1 MDQAVGE
8 RKNVRVTM
16 NAVLYVLGALLAIIV
31 LVLTHELG
39 HFLAARLVGVRA
51 TELFVGFGPRIW
63 STRRG
68 GTEYGIKWILVGGY
82 VRILGMNPEDKVA
95 PEDWPHSYK
104 GVSRWRRFWI
114 IISGSLAHVLLALLI
129 AFLVI
134 WLMGVPVLTNNIGS
148 VGEYVEETGEETPA
162 RQAGLEPGDTIL
174 SMGDRETRD
183 WEAVRDFIQDHPGEE
198 VEVVIL
204 RDGQPVTLP
213 VRLAELPGGR
223 GFLGISPT
231 AGERH
236 FSFLSSLGETGR
248 WFLEYSGGV
257 FYSIYRVFNLST
269 FKQLLGIS
277 KPTEDRPMTVVG
289 ITRVAGELAGQG
301 MYYFLNFIAFIL
313 LFLAYINLLPLPPLD
328 GGHILILLV
337 EEFTG
342 KEVDL
347 RKLYPVAAAVLTFFA
362 VLFLLTLRLDITNP
376 VTLP

>member
-1 MDQAVGE
+1 MSAVF
-8 RKNVRVTM
+8 
-16 NAVLYVLGALLAIIV
+16 YVLGALGVVIF

-51 TELFVGFGPRIW
+51 TEFFIGFGPRIW

-82 VRILGMNPEDKVA
+82 VKILGMNPEEEVT

-114 IISGSLAHVLLALLI
+114 IISGSLVHVLLALLI

-134 WLMGVPVLTNNIGS
+134 WLIGVPVLTNTIGS
-148 VGEYVEETGEETPA
+148 VGDYIEETGEETPA
-162 RQAGLEPGDTIL
+162 RRAGLEPGDTIL
-174 SMGDRETRD
+174 SMGGMETRD
-183 WEAVRDFIQDHPGEE
+183 WEEVRDFIVAHPGEE
-198 VEVVIL
+198 VEMVVL
-204 RDGQPVTLP
+204 REGQTRTLT
-213 VRLAELPGGR
+213 VKLAELPGGR
-223 GFLGISPT
+223 GFLGISPS
-231 AGERH
+231 AGEEH
-236 FSFLSSLGETGR
+236 YSLVASLGETGR
-248 WFLEYSGGV
+248 WFLTYSGGV

-277 KPTEDRPMTVVG
+277 RPTEDRPMTVVG
-289 ITRVAGELAGQG
+289 ITRVAGELAGEG

-328 GGHILILLV
+328 GGHILILLL
-337 EEFTG
+337 EKITG

-347 RKLYPVAAAVLTFFA
+347 RRLYPVAAAVLAFFA

-376 VTLP
+376 ISLP